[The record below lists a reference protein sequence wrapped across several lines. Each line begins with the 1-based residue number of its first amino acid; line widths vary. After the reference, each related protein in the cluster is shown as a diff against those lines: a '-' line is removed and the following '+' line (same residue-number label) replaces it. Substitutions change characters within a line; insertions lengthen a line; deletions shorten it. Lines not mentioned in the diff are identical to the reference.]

1 MELDSLRALTALGTL
16 VSIGTV
22 GLFSWHSWFF
32 ARRWRKSATARYMAT
47 LFFLMALSKCMDV
60 IFSGMITAG
69 SSSTALLERTYPLWL
84 LIAILTAVVSHFAV
98 RHFEAIIL
106 EQTEQQN
113 LMAGGPRQ
121 WE

>member
-1 MELDSLRALTALGTL
+1 MELDSLRAMTAFGTI

-32 ARRWRKSATARYMAT
+32 ARRWRKNATARYMAT

-69 SSSTALLERTYPLWL
+69 ASSTALLERTYPLWL
-84 LIAILTAVVSHFAV
+84 AIAILTAFVAHFAV
-98 RHFEAIIL
+98 RHFEGIIL
-106 EQTEQQN
+106 EQTGKQN
-113 LMAGGPRQ
+113 LMAGGPRE